1 MGNNIRIKKT
11 VYNKDVYD
19 KVVDRNF
26 NAFKRNEEE
35 PVEKTIEQF
44 FKDYE
49 DLYLEIPVEGE
60 SSSHRYLYEKSGELL
75 SIANDY
81 LDIQPLLDEIG
92 ELRVDY
98 LKAQEEIIEL
108 RIENATLSGK
118 VE

>member
-1 MGNNIRIKKT
+1 MGNNIRIQKT

-19 KVVDRNF
+19 KIVDRKF
-26 NAFKRNEEE
+26 SAFKTEEVQV
-35 PVEKTIEQF
+35 VEKTVEQF

-49 DLYLEIPVEGE
+49 DLYLDIQIEGE
-60 SSSHRYLYEKSGELL
+60 GQSHRYLYETSGQLL